1 MSNRSLADQYY
12 DLDQAEKFAA
22 DGKKAIKAEIV
33 ALGTDLVLGDEV
45 DVKVTLSQR
54 STIDF
59 DKLFATYGITE
70 EQFKLFSACTKEG
83 KPFEVLKVVCK
94 KKETA

>member
-1 MSNRSLADQYY
+1 MLNRSLADQYY
-12 DLDQAEKFAA
+12 DLDQAEKAAA
-22 DGKKAIKAEIV
+22 DAKKALKAEIV
-33 ALGTDLVLGDEV
+33 ALGTDLVSGDEV

-54 STIDF
+54 SVMDF
-59 DKLFATYGITE
+59 DKLFITYGITE

-94 KKETA
+94 KKEAA

>member
-1 MSNRSLADQYY
+1 MLNRSLADQYY
-12 DLDQAEKFAA
+12 DLDQAEKSAA
-22 DGKKAIKAEIV
+22 DAKKAIKAEIV

-45 DVKVTLSQR
+45 DVKVNLSQR
-54 STIDF
+54 SVMDF

-94 KKETA
+94 KKEAA

>member
-12 DLDQAEKFAA
+12 DLDQAEKAA
-22 DGKKAIKAEIV
+22 ANAKKALKADIIK
-33 ALGTDLVLGDEV
+33 LGTELVHGDEV

-54 STIDF
+54 SVMDF

-83 KPFEVLKVVCK
+83 KPFEVLNVVCK
-94 KKETA
+94 KKESA